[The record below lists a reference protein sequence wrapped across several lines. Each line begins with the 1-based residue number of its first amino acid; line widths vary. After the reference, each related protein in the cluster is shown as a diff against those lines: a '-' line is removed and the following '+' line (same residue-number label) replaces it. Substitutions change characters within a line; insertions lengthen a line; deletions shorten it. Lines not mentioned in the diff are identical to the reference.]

1 MKRARLPRGEAV
13 KIPPPYS
20 FLLWVAL
27 FFIGGALGSFLCLC
41 VRRVPK
47 GLSVISPPSA
57 CETCLKPVKFY
68 ANIPVAGFF
77 ICRGACLRCGAR
89 FSLFYPAVETL
100 CAASAVAAVYV
111 FGLSFE
117 ALRYF
122 IFLYALIAASAFDLS
137 TMTVPDFIT
146 LPFAAAGILF
156 SVPLGLFADAAVGGA
171 LGGGILLVAA
181 LIYKAL
187 KKKEGLGMGDV
198 KLMAGV
204 GTFVGAADVPSVILV
219 ASITGAIGGVAYLK
233 LYGRAV
239 SQIFPFAPFIA
250 VSSFLFFFMG

>member
-1 MKRARLPRGEAV
+1 MAEIA
-13 KIPPPYS
+13 PPHP
-20 FLLWVAL
+20 FLFWAAL
-27 FFIGGALGSFLCLC
+27 FFIGGALGSFLCVC

-57 CETCLKPVKFY
+57 CETCLKPIRFY

-89 FSLFYPAVETL
+89 FSPFYPAVEAL

-117 ALRYF
+117 ALRCF

-156 SVPLGLFADAAVGGA
+156 SIPLGLFPDAAAGGA

-181 LIYKAL
+181 FIYKML
-187 KKKEGLGMGDV
+187 RKKEGLGMGDV
-198 KLMAGV
+198 KLMVGAGA
-204 GTFVGAADVPSVILV
+204 FIGAADVPSVIFA
-219 ASITGAIGGVAYLK
+219 ASITGAIGGIAYLK
-233 LYGRAV
+233 LRGQAV

-250 VSSFLFFFMG
+250 VCSALFFFAD